1 MSNKKIIYILI
12 KKITSTKLHIFRA
25 ILSYSLNF
33 MSFDLIW
40 ALLTSY
46 NQMSITPDFSDTDGG
61 IRERIIQEG
70 NGEK

>member
-33 MSFDLIW
+33 MSFDLIR
-40 ALLTSY
+40 ALLISY
-46 NQMSITPDFSDTDGG
+46 NQMSIPYITPDFSDIDGG
-61 IRERIIQEG
+61 IREEHSRKEW
-70 NGEK
+70 